1 MSILPRV
8 LAFDSSLALL
18 TEGYAFISNR
28 CDRLG
33 RDVFATRLLLR
44 PTLCLR
50 GPAAVELFYREE
62 RFTRVAAAPRRLRK
76 TLFGEG
82 GVQGLDGA
90 AHRQRKALFVEITR
104 PARVEALIT
113 RVEQEWRTCLPL
125 WQARD
130 EIVLLDELHRLYA
143 RAVCEWAGVC
153 LTAAEEAQRCA
164 ELVALIEGAGRL
176 GPAQLTARRART
188 RLERW
193 LGGQVEQAR
202 QRPPPAGSAL
212 ALVAVHRDS
221 DGTLLS
227 PRVAAVELLNVLRP
241 TVAVARFSTFAA
253 LALYKQPAWRERLR
267 ADPDSRAPFAQEVR
281 RFYAFF
287 PFTVARVRDT
297 FELHGVIFPRGARVL
312 LDLYGTNR
320 DPRSWDRPEIF
331 DPMRFLSGAVPD
343 SACVP
348 QGGGDVARQHRCPGE
363 GIALELMTSALRLL
377 LQDMTYQ
384 VPTQDLRI
392 DLARMPMRPASGL
405 ILSQVQQVQRT
416 RSPVS

>member
-1 MSILPRV
+1 MSILPK
-8 LAFDSSLALL
+8 LPAFDSSLALL
-18 TEGYAFISNR
+18 REGYAFISNR
-28 CDRLG
+28 CERLES
-33 RDVFATRLLLR
+33 DVFATRLLLQ

-62 RFTRVAAAPRRLRK
+62 RFSRVDAAPRQLRK

-90 AHRQRKALFVEITR
+90 AHRQRKALFVDITR
-104 PARVEALIT
+104 ST
-113 RVEQEWRTCLPL
+113 RVEVLVTRAEQEWHARLAS
-125 WQARD
+125 WQSRG
-130 EIVLLDELHRLYA
+130 EIVLLDELHRLYT
-143 RAVCEWAGVC
+143 RAVCDWAGVA
-153 LTAAEEAQRCA
+153 LDREEEGQRCA
-164 ELVALIEGAGRL
+164 ELVALIEGGGRVGL
-176 GPAQLTARRART
+176 GNLGARRARQ
-188 RLERW
+188 RLELW
-193 LGGQVEQAR
+193 LGRQVEQAR
-202 QRPPPAGSAL
+202 QRPAPAGSAL
-212 ALVAVHRDS
+212 ALIAQHREA
-221 DGTLLS
+221 DGQPLS

-267 ADPDSRAPFAQEVR
+267 ADPAARVPFAQEVR

-287 PFTVARVRDT
+287 PFTVARVRES
-297 FELHGVIFPRGARVL
+297 FEWHGVAFPRGTRVL

-320 DPRSWDRPEIF
+320 DPRSWSRPEVF
-331 DPMRFLSGAVPD
+331 DPTRFLAEQPPE
-343 SACVP
+343 AAFVP
-348 QGGGDVARQHRCPGE
+348 QGGGEVAHQHRCPGE

-405 ILSQVQQVQRT
+405 ILSDVQAVQRT
-416 RSPVS
+416 RSSVS

>member
-1 MSILPRV
+1 MSILPP
-8 LAFDSSLALL
+8 LSAFDSSLALL
-18 TEGYAFISNR
+18 REGYAFISNR
-28 CDRLG
+28 CDRLDS
-33 RDVFATRLLLR
+33 DVFATRLFLQ

-50 GPAAVELFYREE
+50 GQAAVELFYREE
-62 RFTRVAAAPRRLRK
+62 RFTRVDAAPRSLRK

-90 AHRQRKALFVEITR
+90 AHRQRKALFLEITR

-113 RVEQEWRTCLPL
+113 RVEREWRARLPS
-125 WQARD
+125 WQSRG
-130 EIVLLDELHRLYA
+130 EIILLDELHRLYT
-143 RAVCEWAGVC
+143 RAVCDWAGVT
-153 LTAAEEAQRCA
+153 LAPEEEGQRCTD
-164 ELVALIEGAGRL
+164 LVALLEGAGSPGLANL
-176 GPAQLTARRART
+176 GARRARR
-188 RLERW
+188 RLELW

-202 QRPPPAGSAL
+202 KQPAPTGSAL
-212 ALVAVHRDS
+212 ALIAQHREP
-221 DGTLLS
+221 DGQPLS

-267 ADPDSRAPFAQEVR
+267 ADPAARLPFAQEVR

-287 PFTVARVRDT
+287 PFTVARVRET
-297 FELHGVIFPRGARVL
+297 FEWHGVDFRRGTRVL

-320 DPRSWDRPEIF
+320 DPRSWERPEVF
-331 DPMRFLSGAVPD
+331 EPTRFVAEAIP
-343 SACVP
+343 AAAFVP
-348 QGGGDVARQHRCPGE
+348 QGGGDVAHQHRCPGE
-363 GIALELMTSALRLL
+363 GIALALMTSALRLL

-405 ILSQVQQVQRT
+405 ILSEVQAVQRT
-416 RSPVS
+416 RSSVA

>member
-1 MSILPRV
+1 MSILPRMP
-8 LAFDSSLALL
+8 AFDSSLALL
-18 TEGYAFISNR
+18 SEGYAFISNR
-28 CDRLG
+28 CERLG
-33 RDVFATRLLLR
+33 RDVFATRLLLQ

-50 GPAAVELFYREE
+50 GAAAVELFYREE
-62 RFTRVAAAPRRLRK
+62 RFSRVDAAPWQLRK
-76 TLFGEG
+76 TLFGDG

-90 AHRQRKALFVEITR
+90 AHRQRKTLFIEITR
-104 PARVEALIT
+104 PARVEALIA
-113 RVEQEWRTCLPL
+113 RVEQEWRSRLRL

-130 EIVLLDELHRLYA
+130 QIILLDELHRLYA
-143 RAVCEWAGVC
+143 RAVCDWAGVR
-153 LTAAEEAQRCA
+153 LAEDEEGRRCA
-164 ELVALIEGAGRL
+164 ELVALIEGAGSVGL
-176 GPAQLTARRART
+176 AHLAARRARR
-188 RLERW
+188 RLEFW
-193 LGGQVEQAR
+193 LGGQIEQAR
-202 QRPPPAGSAL
+202 EQPPPAGSAL
-212 ALVAVHRDS
+212 ELVAAHRDG
-221 DGTLLS
+221 DGVLLS

-267 ADPDSRAPFAQEVR
+267 ADPAARVPFAQEVR

-287 PFTVARVRDT
+287 PFTAARVRET
-297 FELHGVIFPRGARVL
+297 FEWQGVTFPRGTRVL

-320 DPRSWDRPEIF
+320 DPRSWERPEVF
-331 DPMRFLSGAVPD
+331 DPMRFLAEQEPE
-343 SACVP
+343 AAFVP
-348 QGGGDVARQHRCPGE
+348 QGGGDVVLGHRCPGE
-363 GIALELMTSALRLL
+363 GIALELMSSALRLL